1 MPPIDGSLGSELGER
16 QRRWQR
22 SLALF
27 TKARSYKAE
36 ALPAILLAATLS
48 TAFLFDRD
56 LGHFGRDGHPA
67 WLMSQHLAQAENL
80 SPKHRFLLFVDRT
93 YDVDGDVSHVAYAHR
108 PISAP
113 SMSLSG
119 IAATTLQ
126 R

>member
-1 MPPIDGSLGSELGER
+1 MPPIDGSLGSQLGEH

-27 TKARSYKAE
+27 TGARSFKAG
-36 ALPAILLAATLS
+36 ALPAILLVATLS

-56 LGHFGRDGHPA
+56 LGHSGCDGHPA
-67 WLMSQHLAQAENL
+67 WLMSQHLAQAENP

-93 YDVDGDVSHVAYAHR
+93 YDVDGDVSHVARAHW
-108 PISAP
+108 PMLAP